1 MNAVNAPYVAP
12 LVHDLRGAMTRLH
25 LGKTKLFSL
34 IAAGEI
40 AAYKDGGKVMVTE
53 EECQRYVAR
62 KMREANAKRTHRVHT
77 DDDGDAAEAV

>member
-25 LGKTKLFSL
+25 LGKTKLREL
-34 IAAGEI
+34 IDAGEI
-40 AAYKDGGKVMVTE
+40 LAFKDGGKIMVTE

-62 KMREANAKRTHRVHT
+62 KLREASARRRLTGTNPMAIS
-77 DDDGDAAEAV
+77 D